1 MGDMDDSGF
10 EAFYRQSRD
19 GCFRALIV
27 AVADPVEAEDLLAEA
42 YSRCLESWSKVR
54 SHPAPAA
61 WVVTV
66 AMNLHRDRW
75 RKTRRA
81 LVSLITSEVADPPSL
96 PIEPNLLAA
105 VRSLPDQQRRVVAL
119 RIILDFDTNQTA
131 DALGITAGTVTTH
144 LHRALKTLRDELSKE
159 KVS

>member
-1 MGDMDDSGF
+1 MDESGF
-10 EAFYRQSRD
+10 EAFYRASRD
-19 GCFRALIV
+19 GCLRALIV

-42 YSRCLESWSKVR
+42 YARCLESWPKVR

-81 LVSLITSEVADPPSL
+81 LRSLITPELADSPAL
-96 PIEPNLLAA
+96 PIEPKLLAA
-105 VRSLPDQQRRVVAL
+105 IRTLPEQQRRVVAF
-119 RIILDFDTNQTA
+119 RIILDFDTSQTA
-131 DALGITAGTVTTH
+131 DALGIAPGTVTTH
-144 LHRALKTLRDELSKE
+144 LHRALNALRHELSKE
-159 KVS
+159 KVT